1 MIQAKQAK
9 EMLTDKVK
17 RDAATKRILLKS
29 FEGDVDANVKLAIKQ
44 HRNTFNVIVDPDMAK
59 YINEISEK
67 LVWAGYDIAD
77 IQDSDD
83 DCPRDIP
90 IGSKIIFIEF

>member
-1 MIQAKQAK
+1 
-9 EMLTDKVK
+9 
-17 RDAATKRILLKS
+17 
-29 FEGDVDANVKLAIKQ
+29 
-44 HRNTFNVIVDPDMAK
+44 MAK